1 MLKKEPQLPVRQLV
15 ILSICRFAEPVVL
28 TSVLPYLPEMIES
41 VGVPKHEVAKWVGI
55 TSAVTSFSQAAMAVT
70 WGTASDRFGRKPIIL
85 LGLTCTMLL
94 SLVFGLSRSLTF
106 LVLSRGLLGLMNGNV
121 GIIRTMVA
129 EMVPE
134 KALQPRAFSV
144 MPLVWT
150 IGSIFGPAFGG
161 ALARPAEKHPEVFG
175 DSAFLKRYPFLLPN
189 LAAAAFFVV
198 GITVG
203 GLFLEET
210 LAAKKDQRD
219 YGLVLGQ
226 ALTRPCRSARAD
238 KKAKAR
244 SIATE
249 EERTALLGHPRSNN
263 KPPRKPSWGEVFSPQ
278 SNLILLAYSL
288 MSMHTMAFDSL
299 FPVFLHTPVQEL
311 ENNPDVHLPF
321 KFIGGFGVD
330 SQTIGIY
337 YTLIGIIG
345 MIVQFLIFPAAA
357 KQYGVLN
364 CLKVVSIVFPVLY
377 LLTPFTALV
386 PGSLRH
392 VVVFL
397 LMLGKLAASIFGFP
411 CTTILLTNS
420 AARLSVLGTLNGVGT
435 SVSAIGRAVGPA
447 LTGSAFSFGVRRG
460 FIIIP
465 WWLLAVFG
473 AVSAIPVYCTEEPEG
488 FHGKEEVD
496 EDDEDENGNVVEE
509 ENEAGGYGATE
520 HASRRGSQ

>member
-1 MLKKEPQLPVRQLV
+1 MLKKAPQLPVRQLL

-41 VGVPKHEVAKWVGI
+41 VGVPKHEIAKWVGI
-55 TSAVTSFSQAAMAVT
+55 TSAVTAFSQAAMAVT
-70 WGTASDRFGRKPIIL
+70 WGTLSDTVGRKPVIL
-85 LGLTCTMLL
+85 LGLTCTMVM
-94 SLVFGLSRSLTF
+94 SLVFGLSRSLVM
-106 LVLSRGLLGLMNGNV
+106 LVVARGLLGLMNGNV

-134 KALQPRAFSV
+134 KELQPRAFSI

-161 ALARPAEKHPEVFG
+161 ALARPAEKHPALFG
-175 DSAFLKRYPFLLPN
+175 DSVFLRKYPFVLPN
-189 LAAAAFFVV
+189 MVAAGLFVL
-198 GITVG
+198 GIGTG
-203 GLFLEET
+203 FLFLEET
-210 LAAKKDQRD
+210 LAAKKDHRD

-226 ALTRPCRSARAD
+226 ALTRPCRSARSD
-238 KKAKAR
+238 KKSRLSAA
-244 SIATE
+244 IAGAD
-249 EERTALLGHPRSNN
+249 EERTALLGQRRRAG
-263 KPPRKPSWGEVFSPQ
+263 KKARKPSWAEVFSPQ
-278 SNLILLAYSL
+278 SNLILVAYSL

-299 FPVFLHTPVQEL
+299 LPVFLHTPVQQL
-311 ENNPDVHLPF
+311 EGNPDVHLPF

-345 MIVQFLIFPAAA
+345 MIVQFMIFPVAA

-364 CLKVVSIVFPVLY
+364 CLKVVSIVFPILY
-377 LLTPFTALV
+377 LVTPFTALV

-397 LMLGKLAASIFGFP
+397 LMLGKLSASIFGFP

-420 AARLSVLGTLNGVGT
+420 AASLSVLGTLNGVGT
-435 SVSAIGRAVGPA
+435 SVSAIGRAIGPA
-447 LTGSAFSFGVRRG
+447 LTGSAFSFGVKRG
-460 FIIIP
+460 YIIIP

-473 AVSAIPVYCTEEPEG
+473 AVSAIPVFWSEESDG
-488 FHGKEEVD
+488 FHGKEEV
-496 EDDEDENGNVVEE
+496 EE
-509 ENEAGGYGATE
+509 EEEDAEEEDGGYGAT
-520 HASRRGSQ
+520 SRRG

>member
-1 MLKKEPQLPVRQLV
+1 MLKKTPQLPVRQLV

-41 VGVPKHEVAKWVGI
+41 VGVPKPEIAKWVGI
-55 TSAVTSFSQAAMAVT
+55 TAAVTSFSQAAMAVT
-70 WGTASDRFGRKPIIL
+70 WGTLSDTVGRKPVIL
-85 LGLTCTMLL
+85 TGLTCTMVM
-94 SLVFGLSRSLTF
+94 SLVFGFARSLTL
-106 LVLSRGLLGLMNGNV
+106 LVIARGLLGLLNGNV

-134 KALQPRAFSV
+134 KELQPRAFSI

-161 ALARPAEKHPEVFG
+161 ALARPVEKHPEVFG
-175 DSAFLKRYPFLLPN
+175 RWEFLRRYPFLLPN
-189 LAAAAFFVV
+189 LAAAGFFVV
-198 GITVG
+198 GIGTG
-203 GLFLEET
+203 FLFLEET
-210 LAAKKDQRD
+210 LAAKKHQRD

-226 ALTRPCRSARAD
+226 ALTRPCRSARSD
-238 KKAKAR
+238 KK
-244 SIATE
+244 SLSTTTITE
-249 EERTALLGHPRSNN
+249 TDEERTALLGQRRATTRTKSA
-263 KPPRKPSWGEVFSPQ
+263 RKPSWAEVFSPQ

-299 FPVFLHTPVQEL
+299 FPVFLHTPPQQFEG
-311 ENNPDVHLPF
+311 NPDVRLPF

-345 MIVQFLIFPAAA
+345 MMVQFLIFPAAA

-397 LMLGKLAASIFGFP
+397 LMLGKLSASIFGFP

-420 AARLSVLGTLNGVGT
+420 AASLSVLGTLNGVGT

-447 LTGSAFSFGVRRG
+447 LTGSAFSFGVKRG

-473 AVSAIPVYCTEEPEG
+473 AVSAVPVFWTEESDG
-488 FHGKEEVD
+488 FHGKEEDV
-496 EDDEDENGNVVEE
+496 VVEVEGAE
-509 ENEAGGYGATE
+509 ESQTGGYGAVENT
-520 HASRRGSQ
+520 ARRG